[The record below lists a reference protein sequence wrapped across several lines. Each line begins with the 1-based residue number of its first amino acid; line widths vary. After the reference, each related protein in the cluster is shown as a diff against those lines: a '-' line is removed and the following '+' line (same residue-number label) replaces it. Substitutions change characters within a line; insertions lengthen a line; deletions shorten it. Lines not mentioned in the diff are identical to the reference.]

1 MAVGESCTHRILGN
15 CAQVFP
21 PPCTVIRRVSQV
33 LFSFPNQTADLFRI
47 LLAGV
52 IFFAGIGLLPAAA
65 EPLPWDLL
73 KDGLRIAL
81 WIPPLT
87 CPNVPPLIAIE
98 IDPDRYRFAVHYY
111 RNDRFDEPPDIQ
123 EWQTRTGHD
132 LVFNA
137 GLFRENF
144 AYLGLLYGEGRSLGG
159 KQHATWL
166 GLFAAEPTV
175 SSTAPARIMDLAVES
190 FDEQRPPYR
199 EAAQSLMLLDQ
210 TGKIRVRRT
219 GKMAQQTIVAEQENG
234 KILLFKT
241 TQSAGLYEIGQCL
254 HQSFPT
260 VRRAMAMDGGS
271 SSDFALA
278 ARLNQAAS
286 TSRTAPAW
294 KPFLNETGSIHIG
307 LPAIIGISPRPERS
321 RPSIVQQQPERR

>member
-1 MAVGESCTHRILGN
+1 M
-15 CAQVFP
+15 
-21 PPCTVIRRVSQV
+21 
-33 LFSFPNQTADLFRI
+33 
-47 LLAGV
+47 
-52 IFFAGIGLLPAAA
+52 FFLGIGLFPAGA
-65 EPLPWDLL
+65 EPLSWDPL

-81 WIPPLT
+81 WIPPRT
-87 CPNVPPLIAIE
+87 CPDVPPLIAVE

-111 RNDRFDEPPDIQ
+111 RNDRFVEPPDIQ
-123 EWQTRTGHD
+123 EWQNRTGHD

-144 AYLGLLYGEGRSLGG
+144 AYLGLLYSDGHSLGG

-175 SSTAPARIMDLAVES
+175 PSAATARILDLAVES
-190 FDEQRPPYR
+190 FDEQRPSYR

-210 TGKIRVRRT
+210 TGKIRVKRT

-234 KILLFKT
+234 KIMLFKT

-254 HQSFPT
+254 HQIFPT

-271 SSDFALA
+271 SSDLALA
-278 ARLNQAAS
+278 AGLSEA
-286 TSRTAPAW
+286 TSKSGVTPVW
-294 KPFLNETGSIHIG
+294 KPFLNEVGTGHIG
-307 LPAIIGISPRPERS
+307 LPAIIGISPRSERL
-321 RPSIVQQQPERR
+321 RPSMVQQQAPDRR